1 MNDID
6 KCNEALGE
14 LVNNVLSQTCE
25 AFEKFCDNLR
35 EFADYLSET
44 FFSSELWLYT
54 QSWFEACIK
63 NPKSLHYMRRC
74 KKHRIRKKHANRLAR
89 EAFKIYEE
97 RRKQN
102 DKHVCTC
109 RP

>member
-1 MNDID
+1 MNDIYEHSED
-6 KCNEALGE
+6 PQE
-14 LVNNVLSQTCE
+14 LVNSAFSQACE

-35 EFADYLSET
+35 EFAERLSET

-54 QSWFEACIK
+54 QSWFDACIK

-74 KKHRIRKKHANRLAR
+74 KKRRIRKKHANHLAK

-97 RRKQN
+97 RRKQ
-102 DKHVCTC
+102 
-109 RP
+109 P

>member
-6 KCNEALGE
+6 ECKEAFQE
-14 LVNNVLSQTCE
+14 LVNSAFSQVCE

-44 FFSSELWLYT
+44 FFGSELWLYT
-54 QSWFEACIK
+54 QSWLDACIK

-74 KKHRIRKKHANRLAR
+74 KRRRIRKKHANHIAKG
-89 EAFKIYEE
+89 AFKIYNE

-102 DKHVCTC
+102 DKYGCPC
-109 RP
+109 GS

>member
-6 KCNEALGE
+6 ECNEALQE
-14 LVNNVLSQTCE
+14 LVNSAFSQVHE
-25 AFEKFCDNLR
+25 AFEKSCDNLR
-35 EFADYLSET
+35 EFAERLSET

-54 QSWFEACIK
+54 HSWCDACIK
-63 NPKSLHYMRRC
+63 NSKSLHYMRRC
-74 KKHRIRKKHANRLAR
+74 KKRRIRKKHASHLAK

-102 DKHVCTC
+102 DKYA
-109 RP
+109 

>member
-6 KCNEALGE
+6 ECNEAPEE

-25 AFEKFCDNLR
+25 VLEKFCNVLK
-35 EFADYLSET
+35 ESIEYFSKIFCNSEP
-44 FFSSELWLYT
+44 WMYT
-54 QSWFEACIK
+54 QSLFDACIK

-74 KKHRIRKKHANRLAR
+74 KKRRIRKKHTNYLAK

-102 DKHVCTC
+102 DKYVCTC
-109 RP
+109 GL